1 MLNKNYEQLKIML
14 DGNWKYI
21 EKLSMNNNE
30 THLILMNAGDI
41 IAIYPAEEGEGLEL
55 YYKSDL
61 SFNIIEF
68 YPETGEL
75 FIKTVGKEPKI
86 L

>member
-1 MLNKNYEQLKIML
+1 MLNKNYEQLKMML
-14 DGNWKYI
+14 NGNWKFI

-41 IAIYPAEEGEGLEL
+41 IAIYPAEQGEGLEL

-61 SFNIIEF
+61 SLDTLEYYPKTAVETFNLINR
-68 YPETGEL
+68 L
-75 FIKTVGKEPKI
+75 F
-86 L
+86 